1 MELSTQIRTF
11 LLIVTTG
18 IILGILFDTYR
29 VLRRHFRPPWLVTSL
44 TDLIYCL
51 LASAI
56 AFAALLAGNWGE
68 LRFYVFI
75 ALLIGIVAYYRLV
88 SQYVMK
94 LIMALLVLIAKIWNM
109 AKLAVSYVVIKPT
122 VIFIRTVL
130 WPLRFMGRKCSA
142 WYRRWRPPPPPPEE
156 APPL

>member
-11 LLIVTTG
+11 LLILTTG
-18 IILGILFDTYR
+18 IFLGILFDTYR
-29 VLRRHFRPPWLVTSL
+29 VLRRHFQPPWLVTSL

-56 AFAALLAGNWGE
+56 AFTALLAGNWGE

-88 SQYVMK
+88 SQYVVK
-94 LIMALLVLIAKIWNM
+94 LIMALLVLIAKICHVT
-109 AKLAVSYVVIKPT
+109 KLAVATVIIKPA
-122 VIFIRTVL
+122 VLFMRTAL
-130 WPLRFMGRKCSA
+130 WPFRFMGKKSSA
-142 WYRRWRPPPPPPEE
+142 WYKRWRPPPPDD